1 MVGVWISKLAAA
13 DLTPLGWIG
22 LLAVLSLTGLFMLA
36 RERSRR
42 LTLKTAIDSAQPGT
56 LVLDR
61 HRGRTLVVVK
71 PFDPR
76 PLTTV
81 VLLRRRR

>member
-1 MVGVWISKLAAA
+1 
-13 DLTPLGWIG
+13 
-22 LLAVLSLTGLFMLA
+22 MLA

-81 VLLRRRR
+81 VLLRRRP